1 MKIKGK
7 SITPAQLTL
16 RTHLLELGLEGGHTE
31 FEFKFLSDRKYAFD
45 IVDHCNRI
53 AFECDGGEWSG
64 GHKRGKKIE
73 DQYEKDRLAQL
84 HGWRIMHF
92 TNRQILCGEAKKWLQ
107 EHLYPF

>member
-16 RTHLLELGLEGGHTE
+16 KTHLEELGLEGLELE
-31 FEFKFLSDRKYAFD
+31 FRFLPDRKYAFD
-45 IVDHCNRI
+45 IADHRNRI
-53 AFECDGGEWSG
+53 AYEADGGQWSG
-64 GHKRGKKIE
+64 GHMRGKKLE

-84 HGWRIMHF
+84 NGWRVLRV
-92 TNRQILCGEAKKWLQ
+92 TNRQILNGEATQWLQ

>member
-16 RTHLLELGLEGGHTE
+16 KTHLEELGVKTVFEHRFLE
-31 FEFKFLSDRKYAFD
+31 DRKYAFD
-45 IVDHCNRI
+45 LYDEENRI
-53 AFECDGGEWSG
+53 GYEADGGTWTG
-64 GHKRGKKIE
+64 GHKRKQKIE

-84 HGWRIMHF
+84 HGYRILRF